1 MVGPLGLLMMVTTQ
15 NLMASL
21 VHVALSICPLLEQRP
36 HMNDIETGL
45 LRALCNRDTEICVS
59 KGAPFPFILG
69 TLLLTLSQSCDTLW
83 NMSRLCLDGMEFW
96 EFVQHLTH
104 NFDD

>member
-69 TLLLTLSQSCDTLW
+69 TLLLTLSQSCDTLVEHVTPLFGW
-83 NMSRLCLDGMEFW
+83 NGVLGICSASHTQL
-96 EFVQHLTH
+96 
-104 NFDD
+104 